1 MNTRTLSHKSPA
13 LSLRAQTV
21 AALIAIVTA
30 VILPQIFHFIG
41 AVSGLGTAVGEV
53 FLPMHL
59 PVILVGMMAGP
70 VAGAVSGLLAPAVSF
85 ALSGMPTA
93 LMLPIMMTEL
103 CAYGLL
109 AGLMKNSKMSSFPK
123 LLTIQLGGRL
133 IRATAVLLSVYAFG
147 NSAIAIST
155 IWMSSVKGLFGL
167 VLQWSLIP
175 LILYSIERSAEH
187 E

>member
-21 AALIAIVTA
+21 AALIAIAAA

-109 AGLMKNSKMSSFPK
+109 AGLMKNSKMPSFPK

-133 IRATAVLLSVYAFG
+133 IRAAAVLLSVYAF
-147 NSAIAIST
+147 NSAIAVST

-175 LILYSIERSAEH
+175 LILYSIERSAKH